1 MDVLSNTHGSEPSS
15 KSNKKKRDIQ
25 QSQDKIY
32 RFLLNIV
39 NEWSP
44 EKVLPEFKRLFI
56 DYESTKINA
65 EAVKELSEIIFNND
79 EAEFHKTLKR
89 SCYILINNW
98 ETYRKYTYITELV
111 ELFLEV
117 KVSQKTLSPS
127 LSRLRKWL
135 TNFVNDKDYQEI
147 KIFASRYDDL
157 SKKHWSERYTSYLL
171 VPQYADLNN
180 PLEQREAARALSQ
193 QLKERFKFDL
203 AMYVA
208 RSQSATAVNNMPK
221 NPTDLGDDVMHIIKT
236 IVAKRRTFSYPS
248 LARIFIKETNKLDYK
263 SFKES
268 LKNYLFFSIENKNTV
283 KILKAKIS
291 EKLDSLYEDYH
302 DDIVD
307 DALMLRTCNRVIEY
321 VTTENK
327 QEPSSLFI
335 SLISEGSP
343 LNLVVVLLKVIL
355 ICKNTRTHLEGCIA
369 AVIEYYRQYPEADC
383 EWVIKFMEIFNITF
397 AIYAENVE
405 YNLIRM
411 EKNLSEDHSDE
422 ALQAYRVFSQLKFG
436 KS

>member
-15 KSNKKKRDIQ
+15 KLNKKKRDIQ

-56 DYESTKINA
+56 DYESNKINA
-65 EAVKELSEIIFNND
+65 EAVKELSEIILNND

-111 ELFLEV
+111 ELFSEV
-117 KVSQKTLSPS
+117 KVSQKTLSSS
-127 LSRLRKWL
+127 LGRLRKWL
-135 TNFVNDKDYQEI
+135 VNFVNDKDYQEI

-208 RSQSATAVNNMPK
+208 RSQSAAAVNNMPK
-221 NPTDLGDDVMHIIKT
+221 NPTDLGDDVMHIIKM

-248 LARIFIKETNKLDYK
+248 LARIFIKQTNGLDYK

-268 LKNYLFFSIENKNTV
+268 LKDYLLFCVENKNTV

-343 LNLVVVLLKVIL
+343 LNLVVVLLKIIL
-355 ICKNTRTHLEGCIA
+355 ICKNSRTHLESCIA
-369 AVIEYYRQYPEADC
+369 VVIEYYRQYPETDC

-411 EKNLSEDHSDE
+411 EKNVSEDQSDE

-436 KS
+436 KR